1 MRHSWLDEFIGWM
14 DPERGLRRMRA
25 RAAAGI
31 LRLAYE
37 AARTDRRTQGW
48 VASDS
53 GPNTEIG
60 SSLSTLRKRSRQMV
74 RDNTYAA
81 QVVNV
86 ITSYAVGY
94 GISAKVKVDPRN
106 LKEKIEPAWERWV
119 DECDAARQLDFYGL
133 QNMVA
138 RTVVES
144 GECLVRRR
152 DRRPSDG
159 LRIPV
164 QLQVIEP
171 DYLDLNKTGATDTG
185 YIIHGVEF
193 DLTERRIF
201 YWLFSEHP
209 GESTSL
215 LTFKNFESHRVPADS
230 VLHIYQKRRAGQV
243 RGVPWMTPLL
253 MVLRD
258 LDEYLDAKIVAKKL
272 QSCLTGV
279 ITSPDT
285 STAMGAA
292 STESGTGHRLE
303 TFRPGQFNRIL
314 PGEGIVFPELP
325 GGTPGEGDFIRN
337 AETRIASG
345 VGMPYELLTGDHSG
359 VNYSGH
365 KAGMIGFRKRIDE
378 FRWLC
383 LIPMFCEPARR
394 WFANAAWVAGEIPA
408 ADYEVKWAPP
418 PYESADPLKD
428 AQANLVNVRQGAQS
442 WDGMISEQGE
452 DPDEVMYEIA
462 ARNKKFDDLKITLD
476 CDPRRVSK
484 TGVEQASEVAAVP
497 QKGE

>member
-1 MRHSWLDEFIGWM
+1 
-14 DPERGLRRMRA
+14 
-25 RAAAGI
+25 
-31 LRLAYE
+31 
-37 AARTDRRTQGW
+37 
-48 VASDS
+48 
-53 GPNTEIG
+53 
-60 SSLSTLRKRSRQMV
+60 MV

-215 LTFKNFESHRVPADS
+215 LT
-230 VLHIYQKRRAGQV
+230 
-243 RGVPWMTPLL
+243 
-253 MVLRD
+253 
-258 LDEYLDAKIVAKKL
+258 
-272 QSCLTGV
+272 
-279 ITSPDT
+279 
-285 STAMGAA
+285 
-292 STESGTGHRLE
+292 
-303 TFRPGQFNRIL
+303 
-314 PGEGIVFPELP
+314 
-325 GGTPGEGDFIRN
+325 
-337 AETRIASG
+337 
-345 VGMPYELLTGDHSG
+345 
-359 VNYSGH
+359 
-365 KAGMIGFRKRIDE
+365 
-378 FRWLC
+378 
-383 LIPMFCEPARR
+383 
-394 WFANAAWVAGEIPA
+394 
-408 ADYEVKWAPP
+408 
-418 PYESADPLKD
+418 
-428 AQANLVNVRQGAQS
+428 
-442 WDGMISEQGE
+442 
-452 DPDEVMYEIA
+452 
-462 ARNKKFDDLKITLD
+462 
-476 CDPRRVSK
+476 
-484 TGVEQASEVAAVP
+484 
-497 QKGE
+497 